1 MQDRK
6 AIHGHDLSLM
16 NSSGGNSEDQRAA
29 MIDSEDC
36 SIKVMNGERDWLGNI
51 GHLN

>member
-6 AIHGHDLSLM
+6 AIHGLDLSLM
-16 NSSGGNSEDQRAA
+16 NNSGGNSEDQNAA

-36 SIKVMNGERDWLGNI
+36 SIKATNGEGAWLGNI